1 MFAVP
6 RERIARIHASSRTS
20 GQPIVV
26 GYTAEDYPGGAVAV
40 DDLSLEVPDRK
51 IMILAGPSGCGKTT
65 TLRMVNRLVEP
76 TGAESCLTGTT

>member
-1 MFAVP
+1 
-6 RERIARIHASSRTS
+6 
-20 GQPIVV
+20 VV